1 MPLQGIIRRRLHSKG
16 TSDGDGSI
24 TPGATAGGRR
34 ATSAQE
40 IKGAGSGR
48 KSRGG
53 GQLSKGA
60 KLRSGVKGNT
70 EWAGPA
76 ESRAGQRMRRGGV
89 RAGLPE
95 RPLGWR
101 SRPAA
106 SDVLDGPQLAG
117 VAHPASAGPPTA
129 GVRRGVEA
137 GEGARACPAEGA
149 SGARGTRT
157 GRARRGP
164 GPARG
169 RVRAESGQG
178 HLRGASRPA
187 ASDDSIRRQLAGAA
201 LSASAVLPIGNGGRG
216 GSRAGDGQGPGVG
229 PPKGG
234 RGAGDDCVL
243 AGEEQV
249 GAGKREEEEG
259 TLYGVL

>member
-76 ESRAGQRMRRGGV
+76 ESRAGQRRGGV

-95 RPLGWR
+95 GPLGWR

-106 SDVLDGPQLAG
+106 SDDLDGPQLAG
-117 VAHPASAGPPTA
+117 AAHPASAGPPTA

-187 ASDDSIRRQLAGAA
+187 ASDDSIRRQRFFQSGTAGPEGPGPAG
-201 LSASAVLPIGNGGRG
+201 VRGRG
-216 GSRAGDGQGPGVG
+216 SARKRAKSVG
-229 PPKGG
+229 
-234 RGAGDDCVL
+234 
-243 AGEEQV
+243 
-249 GAGKREEEEG
+249 
-259 TLYGVL
+259 